1 MNASTRFLRITARLM
16 LPDAQQDDVEYIFD
30 ERGGLIGHD
39 AECELALLHAQGGIS
54 RVHGQI
60 RWENDAFQL
69 INLSRNQP
77 IALETH
83 HLPPGA
89 KSAIRHDQQCALG
102 NYLLIVELSHPADVP
117 AAPVAP
123 APVIEAVCVLNDIEE
138 TQEVEEAPPQ
148 AAGNVDAPSQV
159 QEASLTETPETPV
172 ETGVDRLPPVP
183 IEEPASSHTLPE
195 EPLIPEGVFDD
206 LLGPTTPQATVS
218 IASGAQ
224 HTESAALLD
233 SGPFADLLKDQP
245 RVTMADAPAANQSA
259 FPTQE
264 LIPEDFNPLAF
275 GGVSVRNTDDPLKE
289 IQALAN
295 EKEVWP
301 ERSVDAIF
309 QPGDAPISNLTRDV
323 LDTAAHSGL
332 TDTHARLD
340 PLQLFSDSSETS
352 PIGEIADMDPSVASG
367 TTMGD
372 HRSELGSYFRAPRA
386 LSEAPPS
393 TPTVTKEL
401 EQELEQE
408 REEKSLPSPAQPVIP
423 SMEPALPEATRAQT
437 SEAAT
442 TTSPAENTLLDAFRS
457 GAQLTDEHAP
467 FELTPKILHAL
478 GEMLRET
485 VQGCIDL
492 TQSRPANA
500 TGKLPPGQGTD
511 AAHVLSQLLASVV
524 DDSITGTEAIQ
535 NAFHDMRVST
545 QAQHT
550 TAHSRRAALLEEL
563 APSAILEHAGVQL
576 GTSPFASPHRARI
589 LWSIY
594 CDRHAA
600 LCHQLRS
607 N

>member
-16 LPDAQQDDVEYIFD
+16 LPEAQQDDVECIFD
-30 ERGGLIGHD
+30 EQGGLIGHD
-39 AECELALLHAQGGIS
+39 PECELALSHAQGAIS
-54 RVHGQI
+54 RVHAQI

-77 IALETH
+77 ISLETH

-117 AAPVAP
+117 AAPIAP

-138 TQEVEEAPPQ
+138 IQEVEEAPPQ
-148 AAGNVDAPSQV
+148 APGIVDAPTQV
-159 QEASLTETPETPV
+159 QEGPLTQTPETSV
-172 ETGVDRLPPVP
+172 KSEVDRLPPDPV
-183 IEEPASSHTLPE
+183 EASAPSHTRPE

-206 LLGPTTPQATVS
+206 LLGQATPQASVS
-218 IASGAQ
+218 TGSGVE
-224 HTESAALLD
+224 HSESAALLD
-233 SGPFADLLKDQP
+233 SGPFADLLKEQP
-245 RVTMADAPAANQSA
+245 RVTMADAPAANQSS

-264 LIPEDFNPLAF
+264 LIPEDFNLLAF

-289 IQALAN
+289 IQALVT

-309 QPGDAPISNLTRDV
+309 QPGDAAISNLTRDV

-340 PLQLFSDSSETS
+340 PLQLFSDSSESS
-352 PIGEIADMDPSVASG
+352 PIGEIVDMDASVASG

-386 LSEAPPS
+386 LSEAPPPS
-393 TPTVTKEL
+393 PAVTQEL
-401 EQELEQE
+401 EQELERE
-408 REEKSLPSPAQPVIP
+408 REEKSLAPPAQPIIP
-423 SMEPALPEATRAQT
+423 SMEPAIPEATRAET

-442 TTSPAENTLLDAFRS
+442 TTRPVENTLLDAFRS

-492 TQSRPANA
+492 TQNRPANA
-500 TGKLPPGQGTD
+500 PGEPPASQATD

-524 DDSITGTEAIQ
+524 DDSISGTEAIQ

-545 QAQHT
+545 QAQHC

-600 LCHQLRS
+600 LSHQLRS